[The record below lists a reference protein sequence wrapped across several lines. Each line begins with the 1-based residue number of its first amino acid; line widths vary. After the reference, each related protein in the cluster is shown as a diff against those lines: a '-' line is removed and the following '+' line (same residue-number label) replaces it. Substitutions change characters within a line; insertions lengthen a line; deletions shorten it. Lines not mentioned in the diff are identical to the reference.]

1 MLHEGD
7 EALFDNTPEGKGDEI
22 QKLSVI
28 QTLSNLLADDQQSC
42 IARLIP
48 KIQQTLPNASVDFHL
63 SASSTFK
70 TILNQKLVNH
80 STFTS
85 TFLQIILSSL
95 DSKEPVI
102 ALAWLETLLDV
113 IELLPPDVLRREIL
127 PLSINKGHLSQ
138 SVSSR
143 IMSSKL
149 IGKICTRFDSQLIKK
164 EVLPTVHSLCQDIS
178 KDVRAAICS
187 QLCFIAEKL
196 GAESV
201 KSTLLSSIVELASDE
216 ETNVRHAAIQT
227 IVYLLPHLQNDV
239 LKTTISPLIKKCCD
253 NAFKSEDRVL
263 CIISKEFGK
272 LSLGLDK
279 CLNNKN
285 DKLWIINYYK
295 QLSQLGV
302 APNKD
307 NIRPE
312 FLLSNTLQLQE
323 LYIECRQN
331 CAYNL
336 PAMFLFA
343 SKTDDNIN
351 SIIPILE
358 NLINDTNENIRRIVA
373 CGIYEIIKITGT
385 KNNIIKNN
393 ILKLLKDDNE
403 NVLSGI
409 VPYISKILQL
419 YFPTQT
425 IQTVQVMDFGTAL
438 LKCENLIFNTKNWR
452 LSTNL
457 FEQLEILPK
466 CFPSDYI
473 YSTFIPM
480 IFDRALNA
488 RPIPIKLSAG
498 KTLLVLIRYNIKQQ
512 QITELHGKLI
522 TEFAQNNNSY
532 IRIQFLR
539 IVDIATSIFST
550 YYIKQHFFTII
561 MNLTEDPIANVRL
574 KAVTL
579 LPMLKLCIRLPTDK
593 KLLLSFEACV
603 RNIMNNETDRD
614 VKFTLTKIIRKIDE
628 IETIHESQIPSVKPN
643 KQEIENF
650 KKYEE
655 EKNLLAAM
663 SGKVIT
669 VGVPAIPA
677 IPTTSISPKKIAP
690 NGRTNEA
697 SSSKSTKPSIQGLE
711 TSSKISYPTV
721 PKSRQATIPVLS
733 SENSSKI
740 SKVGGSNKSFDSAQA
755 STSSNNLTSSWAQLT
770 SNSMLLTHLWE
781 TIDQPDTNNFSKS
794 LDNIDYQSSNNYLSE
809 LSCDCYDSS
818 SFVYPPR
825 STLTTSSNS
834 NYNKCDENCACRN
847 ITTKFNQYLHK
858 DNYFDTS
865 LLTNPLKLTNN
876 HNYKSDYFN
885 KLLLHRDSS
894 LNVCKTPNLPAL
906 RALTNAAHYNS
917 CWAFS
922 SMPEIPVN
930 LFNDEFPIN
939 TDIRIPTQISSP
951 RRASKIPNI
960 NDVLSRNTRIEYD
973 KNKRS
978 SVNLDKSKFTTTGKI
993 NRLSMNLDEQ
1003 RYRTRSY
1010 SDDLGFAKDDLKT
1023 KRFNFQRGKST
1034 EGPPKSTFSMTQKV
1048 RQTTMPILSSESS
1061 SKTST
1066 KQPGTSRKF
1075 DMSKAS
1081 SMPEIPVDMYANEY
1095 PQQLKIIEQP
1105 SIQQRASKIPNINDV
1120 ISRNSRADTDKNKR
1134 ISLNLERGKTLVGKN
1149 RLSMIPGQR
1158 TTKIPSIKDMLC

>member
-755 STSSNNLTSSWAQLT
+755 S
-770 SNSMLLTHLWE
+770 
-781 TIDQPDTNNFSKS
+781 
-794 LDNIDYQSSNNYLSE
+794 
-809 LSCDCYDSS
+809 
-818 SFVYPPR
+818 
-825 STLTTSSNS
+825 
-834 NYNKCDENCACRN
+834 
-847 ITTKFNQYLHK
+847 
-858 DNYFDTS
+858 
-865 LLTNPLKLTNN
+865 
-876 HNYKSDYFN
+876 
-885 KLLLHRDSS
+885 
-894 LNVCKTPNLPAL
+894 
-906 RALTNAAHYNS
+906 
-917 CWAFS
+917 